1 MNSMKTRRTIR
12 TYSDRPVSE
21 ELLADLL
28 QTAFR
33 ASNTGNM
40 QAYSVIVTRDSERKK
55 ALAPFHFHQPQVEE
69 APVVLTFCVDFNRI
83 TRWCQLRQAIPG
95 FDNIQALTYGLI
107 DTVIAAQ
114 AFCTAAEEAGLGICY
129 LGTTTYNAAQIA
141 CLLDLPRLV
150 LPVTTVTVGY
160 PKEIPVEPL
169 TDRLP
174 LEGILHEETYHDY
187 SPEAIDRIYAYKE
200 SLPENR
206 FFVEENHK
214 ENLAQVFTDIRY
226 TKDDN
231 ERYTKSWIK
240 ALKQQ
245 GFLP

>member
-1 MNSMKTRRTIR
+1 MHAMKTRRTIR
-12 TYSDRPVSE
+12 SYSDRPVGE

-55 ALAPFHFHQPQVEE
+55 ALAPFHFNQPQVEE

-83 TRWCQLRQAIPG
+83 TRWGELRRATPG
-95 FDNIQALTYGLI
+95 FDNIQALTFGGI

-141 CLLDLPRLV
+141 RLLELPRLV

-160 PKEIPVEPL
+160 PREVPEEPL

-174 LEGILHEETYHDY
+174 LQGTLHEETYHDY
-187 SPEAIDRIYAYKE
+187 SPEAIDQIYAYKE

-206 FFVEENHK
+206 GFVEENHK

-231 ERYTKSWIK
+231 ERYSKTWID